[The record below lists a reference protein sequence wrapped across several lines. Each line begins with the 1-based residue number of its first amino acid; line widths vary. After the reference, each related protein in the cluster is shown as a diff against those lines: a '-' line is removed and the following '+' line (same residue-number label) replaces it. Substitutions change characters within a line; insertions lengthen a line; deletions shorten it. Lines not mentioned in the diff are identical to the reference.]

1 MHVIA
6 AKAVAFHE
14 ALQPGFVE
22 YQRAIIDNAQVLAS
36 ELKRMGMRLVAGGTD
51 THLLLIDLTQTGFS
65 GKKAEEALGRAGIVA
80 NHNLIPF
87 DPRHQTSTSGIR
99 LGTPAVTTRGF
110 GPDEIKFVASSVVKV
125 LSHIDD
131 VQMQEQLAEEVKELC
146 ARFPV
151 PGLEC

>member
-14 ALQPGFVE
+14 AMQPGFVE
-22 YQRAIIDNAQVLAS
+22 YQRAIVDNAQVLAS

-110 GPDEIKFVASSVVKV
+110 GPEEMKFVASSVVKV

-131 VQMQEQLAEEVKELC
+131 VHMQEQLAGEVKELC